1 MYQRKVDVD
10 MLNTVKIVLAD
21 LSSVS
26 PLSEQRLHQIRLF
39 PDIRELLAVIM
50 SLTTVLDFVHGFSL
64 SLIKYL

>member
-26 PLSEQRLHQIRLF
+26 PLSKQRLHQIRLF

>member
-1 MYQRKVDVD
+1 M
-10 MLNTVKIVLAD
+10 LAD
-21 LSSVS
+21 VSSVS

-50 SLTTVLDFVHGFSL
+50 SLTTVLDFVHDFSL